1 MEKLEV
7 KLNELVANLTVMYTK
22 LHSFHWYVK
31 GTDFFTLHE
40 KFENYY
46 DEVTEAL
53 DEVAER
59 MLSLR
64 QRPIS
69 TLKGSLEVAT
79 IKEATEDENASK
91 MVEVLVNDN
100 NTLISLL
107 NEIIEVADESNDPGT
122 SGMAE
127 GLKTKLEKDNW
138 MLNAYLNK

>member
-59 MLSLR
+59 MLSLG

-79 IKEATEDENASK
+79 IKEATEDENGSK

-107 NEIIEVADESNDPGT
+107 NEIIELADESNDPGT

>member
-59 MLSLR
+59 MLSLG

-79 IKEATEDENASK
+79 IKEATEDENGSK

-107 NEIIEVADESNDPGT
+107 NEIIELADESNDPGT

-127 GLKTKLEKDNW
+127 ELKTKLEKDNW

>member
-59 MLSLR
+59 MLSLG

-107 NEIIEVADESNDPGT
+107 NEIIELADESNDPGT

-127 GLKTKLEKDNW
+127 ELKTKLEKDNW

>member
-59 MLSLR
+59 MLSLG

-100 NTLISLL
+100 STLITLL

>member
-46 DEVTEAL
+46 NEVTEAL